1 MKILITG
8 GKSASAL
15 KLLKAFANQHII
27 LADYGD
33 MPTFAS
39 AAYQMHSLGIRNDD
53 TTAHT
58 LLNNCLDENI
68 EILLPIH
75 DFEIEA
81 VAKSMVLFE
90 EFGIQVLLP
99 QPGELPKY
107 LSTEK
112 QTADWAF
119 YQNGLLKFPENAS
132 AAQKEL
138 GLKEQLNGVFYTVDG
153 PEGLKPVLF
162 TLNS

>member
-15 KLLKAFANQHII
+15 KLLKAFANHHIV

-33 MPTFAS
+33 MPALS
-39 AAYQMHSLGIRNDD
+39 SKAYQMHSLGLRNDD

-58 LLNNCLDENI
+58 LLNNCLDENV
-68 EILLPIH
+68 EMFLPIY
-75 DFEIEA
+75 DFEIDA
-81 VAKSMVLFE
+81 VAKAMVLFE

-99 QPGELPKY
+99 QPQDLPGF

-119 YQNGLLKFPENAS
+119 YQDGVLKFPENAS
-132 AAQKEL
+132 TAQKEL
-138 GLKEQLNGVFYTVDG
+138 GLKEKLNGVFYTVDS

-162 TLNS
+162 TINS

>member
-15 KLLKAFANQHII
+15 KLLKAFANHHIL

-33 MPTFAS
+33 MPTFSS

-58 LLNNCLDENI
+58 LLNNCLDENV

-90 EFGIQVLLP
+90 EFGIKVLLP
-99 QPGELPKY
+99 QPGDLPKY
-107 LSTEK
+107 LNTEK
-112 QTADWAF
+112 QTGDWAL
-119 YQNGLLKFPENAS
+119 YQDGVLQFPETVS
-132 AAQKEL
+132 EAQKEL
-138 GLKEQLNGVFYTVDG
+138 GLKEKLNGVFYTLDR
-153 PEGLKPVLF
+153 PEGLIPVLF
-162 TLNS
+162 TINS

>member
-15 KLLKAFANQHII
+15 KLLKAFANQHIL

-33 MPTFAS
+33 MPTFSS

-58 LLNNCLDENI
+58 LLNNCLDENV
-68 EILLPIH
+68 EMLLPIH

-99 QPGELPKY
+99 QPADLPKY
-107 LSTEK
+107 LSTDK
-112 QTADWAF
+112 QSGDWAL
-119 YQNGLLKFPENAS
+119 YQNGLLQFPENAS
-132 AAQKEL
+132 EAQKEL
-138 GLKEQLNGVFYTVDG
+138 GIKEQLNGVFYTLDR
-153 PEGLKPVLF
+153 PEGLKAVLF
-162 TLNS
+162 TINS